1 MDQSL
6 KSARI
11 MFVDDEAANLK
22 LLDKI
27 LEAHG
32 YTNRVSVQD
41 SREVLDLYH
50 RERPELILLD
60 LRMPYLDGFEVMAR
74 LKELEDPLMPP
85 VVVLTAQKER
95 ESLLRAF
102 ESGARDY
109 LTKPFEM
116 GELLAR
122 VHNMLEVHRAH
133 RFVYEQKETL
143 DAMVRLRTEE
153 LLKTRLE
160 IVQRLGRASEY
171 RDNETGRHIIRV
183 SQISALLAKQLG
195 CDGQFCENLMH
206 AAPMHDVGK
215 IGIPDAILLKPGK
228 LDPEEWEIMKR
239 HTIIGAHILES
250 EGSDLLKLA
259 QEIAYSHHEHWDG
272 AGYPKGLGG
281 EDIPLAARIVAL
293 ADVFDALTSERPYK
307 KSWSV
312 DAAMDLIREKRGGH
326 FNPDLVDLFV
336 DMLTDIVAIRESLT
350 DKE

>member
-1 MDQSL
+1 MDRSL

-11 MFVDDEAANLK
+11 FLVDDEAANLK
-22 LLDKI
+22 LLRKM

-32 YTNRVSVQD
+32 YINLVPVQD
-41 SREVLDLYH
+41 SREILDRYSQD
-50 RERPELILLD
+50 RPDLILLD

-74 LKELEDPLMPP
+74 LKALEDPLMPP

-102 ESGARDY
+102 ECGVRDY

-122 VHNMLEVHRAH
+122 VHNMLEVHLAH

-183 SQISALLAKQLG
+183 SQISVLLAKRQG
-195 CDGQFCENLMH
+195 CDDQFCETLMH

-228 LDPEEWEIMKR
+228 LEPEEWEVMKR
-239 HTIIGAHILES
+239 HTIIGANILAGG
-250 EGSDLLKLA
+250 GSDLLRLA
-259 QEIAYSHHEHWDG
+259 QEIAYSHHERWDG
-272 AGYPKGLGG
+272 GGYPKGLVG

-312 DAAMDLIREKRGGH
+312 DAALEMIRESRGSQ
-326 FNPDLVDLFV
+326 FDPQIVDLLIGIFPE
-336 DMLTDIVAIRESLT
+336 IVAIRERLP
-350 DKE
+350 DCE